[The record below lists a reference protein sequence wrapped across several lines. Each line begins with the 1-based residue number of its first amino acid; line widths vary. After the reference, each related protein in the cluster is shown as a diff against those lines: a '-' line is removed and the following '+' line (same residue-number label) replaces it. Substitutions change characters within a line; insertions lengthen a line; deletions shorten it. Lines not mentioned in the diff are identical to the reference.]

1 LSYASQDH
9 HPLRFAP
16 NGSWQ
21 KRIPFLK
28 QNVL

>member
-16 NGSWQ
+16 KLSWQ

-28 QNVL
+28 QNDL